1 MDRLYSFTFD
11 SRTWSTKQ
19 CRNMLE
25 PWTFG
30 HAVRRK
36 RSLFAFGSA
45 QGEFGSLEV
54 RVLARNNSVQM
65 PEKPCTNSVGY
76 TLV

>member
-19 CRNMLE
+19 CRKMLE

-54 RVLARNNSVQM
+54 RF
-65 PEKPCTNSVGY
+65 
-76 TLV
+76 